1 MADSKITALPLL
13 NATPD
18 NTDELV
24 IVNQDG
30 GTGSIP
36 ETQRISVQNLLSGAG
51 SALTV
56 TDGGSVTESSVSQIT
71 VGTGLELVDDAT
83 DGHVTINSTV
93 TDTNTTYDLDSAQS
107 GANATLTLSS
117 NTDPDD
123 VITLAAG
130 DNITLDASV
139 SNQVSISSSIIVQDE
154 NTVVNAVTK
163 NLNFF
168 NAGITSPAG
177 FNTVAVDV
185 GLEHDDDPQLSANLD
200 VQSNTIFTSTTNGN
214 VQLDPNGTGVVEIL
228 GNQDASAINPGAIK
242 INCEQNSHGIT
253 IKAPAHSTF
262 PAGTGYTLTL
272 PSAVGSANDFLQ
284 TDASGNL
291 TWAAAGGGGSGTD
304 LDGQLIDYNV
314 QGATLVAGDHE
325 GQVVFLGTDTL
336 NTGSLYYWDGTNWQ
350 TTSNN
355 AESTAKGPI
364 GIALGV
370 NSATNGVLLQ
380 GVYYP
385 SSAPAGSAGSQLYLG
400 ASANLTATAPVTN
413 GKILRV
419 MGQNLDGTRILFQ
432 PSQDFIELGTP
443 TGNITVVGQEVDF
456 VTSDTAIDTIGEG
469 EGTVVKIGSD
479 VVVKGD
485 VYYYGASGWA
495 AANAGAEAT
504 TKGLVGVALDTTSA
518 TGMLTE
524 GVIKLAST
532 PLGVSPAVGDVLY
545 LSTTNGKLTVDAPTG
560 STEYVRV
567 MGYYLGSDKAYFSP
581 SQDWIDI
588 A

>member
-56 TDGGSVTESSVSQIT
+56 TDGTTSEADVSQIT
-71 VGTGLELVDDAT
+71 VNSNQFN
-83 DGHVTINSTV
+83 VTSTV
-93 TDTNTTYDLDSAQS
+93 
-107 GANATLTLSS
+107 ATE
-117 NTDPDD
+117 
-123 VITLAAG
+123 V
-130 DNITLDASV
+130 NINLDASIDQLSDV
-139 SNQVSISSSIIVQDE
+139 DTS
-154 NTVVNAVTK
+154 T
-163 NLNFF
+163 
-168 NAGITSPAG
+168 TSPTWGKTLVWGFGAG
-177 FNTVAVDV
+177 AKWEPGNAIEVRDD
-185 GLEHDDDPQLSANLD
+185 GLTLPWNPTAFGPYIIDFRGGLSVSQGAANEINVTSFLLDEGTPQLGGNLD
-200 VQSNTIFTSTTNGN
+200 VQSNTIFTSTTDGN
-214 VQLDPNGTGVVEIL
+214 IQLDPNGTGAVEIL
-228 GNQDASAINPGAIK
+228 GNQDASAINPGAIRL
-242 INCEQNSHGIT
+242 NCEQNSHYVE
-253 IKAPAHSTF
+253 IKAPTHSAISPTNS
-262 PAGTGYTLTL
+262 YTLTL
-272 PSAVGSANDFLQ
+272 PSTDGSPSEFLQ
-284 TDASGNL
+284 TDGSGNL

-336 NTGSLYYWDGTNWQ
+336 TTGNLYYWDGTNWQ

-364 GIALGV
+364 GIALGTG
-370 NSATNGVLLQ
+370 SATDGVLLQ

-400 ASANLTATAPVTN
+400 ASADLTAAAPVTN

-443 TGNITVVGQEVDF
+443 TGNITVIGQEVDF

-479 VVVKGD
+479 GVAKGD
-485 VYYYGASGWA
+485 VHYYGASGWA

-532 PLGVSPAVGDVLY
+532 PLGASPAVGDVLY

>member
-1 MADSKITALPLL
+1 MADVKISALTNLGTAPA
-13 NATPD
+13 ND
-18 NTDELV
+18 DELV
-24 IVNQDG
+24 IVDKDG
-30 GTGSIP
+30 GGASGTTKKVTVSD
-36 ETQRISVQNLLSGAG
+36 LLSSAG

-130 DNITLDASV
+130 DNISIDASV

-154 NTVVNAVTK
+154 NTVVNAVTR
-163 NLNFF
+163 NFNFF
-168 NAGITSPAG
+168 NAGITTVPG
-177 FNTVAVDV
+177 FTTVAVDV

-200 VQSNTIFTSTTNGN
+200 VQSNTIFTSTTDGN
-214 VQLDPNGTGVVEIL
+214 IQLDPNGTGVVEIL
-228 GNQDASAINPGAIK
+228 GNQDDSGTNPGAIK
-242 INCEQNSHGIT
+242 LNCEQNSHGIT

-325 GQVVFLGTDTL
+325 GQVVFLGTDTTL
-336 NTGSLYYWDGTNWQ
+336 TTGSLYYWDGTNWQ

-364 GIALGV
+364 GIALGTS
-370 NSATNGVLLQ
+370 SATDGVLLQ

-443 TGNITVVGQEVDF
+443 TGNITVIGQEVDF

-504 TKGLVGVALDTTSA
+504 TKGLVGVALDITSA

-524 GVIKLAST
+524 GVVKLAST
-532 PLGVSPAVGDVLY
+532 PLGGSPAVGDVLY
-545 LSTTNGKLTVDAPTG
+545 LSTTNGELTVDAPTG